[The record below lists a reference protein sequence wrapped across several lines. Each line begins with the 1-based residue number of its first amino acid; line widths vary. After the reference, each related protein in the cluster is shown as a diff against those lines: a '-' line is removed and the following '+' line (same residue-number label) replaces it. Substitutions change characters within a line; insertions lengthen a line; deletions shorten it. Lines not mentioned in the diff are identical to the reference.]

1 MKKRITKLLTLLL
14 VFVSIFSMFSFTTEA
29 SNDFSTYEKDG
40 YLVRARKNE
49 LTAKTVLNKDVGLYR
64 KINITVNDKN
74 IGTHGLLINDTTY
87 VPLRGFISAIVYADI
102 RYDAKTKTADIKAD
116 GLVMS
121 ANDGGYVIYA
131 NGRTL
136 YTMTPTVVMSD
147 GKMYAPIRPLA
158 KSLGVNV
165 GWDQNSYT
173 AKISGG
179 YSPILS
185 GDYYY
190 NKDDLYWLSRII
202 NAESRGEPLIGQIAV
217 GNVVLNRMRSSS
229 YPNSIYGVIFDK
241 KHGVQF
247 SPVLDGT
254 IYMTPTSVATVAAKI
269 CLEGT
274 SVTPDAL
281 FFLAPKYAQ
290 SSWIVNNRK
299 YIFTIGGHDFY
310 A

>member
-1 MKKRITKLLTLLL
+1 MKKQIVRILTLLL
-14 VFVSIFSMFSFTTEA
+14 VSVSIFSMFSFTTKAA
-29 SNDFSTYEKDG
+29 SEYGTYEHDG
-40 YLVRARKNE
+40 YSVKASKNE
-49 LTAKTVLNKDVGLYR
+49 LTAMTVLNRDINLYR
-64 KINITVNDKN
+64 KINISVNNKN
-74 IGTHGLLINDTTY
+74 IGTQGLLINDTTY
-87 VPLRGFISAIVYADI
+87 VPLRGFITAIVYADI
-102 RYDAKTKTADIKAD
+102 SYNAKTKTADIKAD
-116 GLVMS
+116 GLIMS
-121 ANDGGYVIYA
+121 ANDSGYVIYA

-136 YTMTPTVVMSD
+136 YTATPTVVMSD

-158 KSLGVNV
+158 KALGVNV
-165 GWDQNSYT
+165 GWDQSSYT

-217 GNVVLNRMRSSS
+217 GNVVLNRMRSKS
-229 YPNSIYGVIFDK
+229 YPNTIYSVIFDK
-241 KHGVQF
+241 KYGVQF
-247 SPVLDGT
+247 SPVLDGS
-254 IYMTPTSVATVAAKI
+254 IYLTPTSVAVTAAKI
-269 CLEGT
+269 CLEGS
-274 SVTPDAL
+274 SVSPDAL

-299 YIFTIGGHDFY
+299 YLFTIGGHDFY